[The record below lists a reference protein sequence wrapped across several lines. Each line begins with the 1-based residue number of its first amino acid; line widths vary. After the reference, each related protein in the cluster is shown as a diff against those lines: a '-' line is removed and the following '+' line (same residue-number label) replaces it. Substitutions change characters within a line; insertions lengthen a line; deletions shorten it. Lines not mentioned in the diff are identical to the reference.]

1 MSGYIGS
8 QPADSFLSISSQQIT
23 GNGGATYT
31 LNLSV
36 TSPED
41 VAVFVN
47 NVRQNPNT
55 YSVSN
60 NQITL
65 GGTIAS
71 SDSCYVVFLGKTL
84 ATVNPP
90 SGSVGNNQVSASLI
104 NSQTAESSA
113 NDSDEILIYD
123 NSATALKKQTRANFL
138 TGVGGANT
146 PTFEVYKS
154 SHQTVS
160 DAVTTKVTFDTEVF
174 DTANA
179 FASDKFTVPQDG
191 KYRIYSQLTHYSVS
205 SGQISDCRTQ
215 IYKNGSQ
222 YKEVLTIFGSTQGY
236 FISLFNSAIMDLA
249 VGDYIEMYAQI
260 NVGSGTVQV
269 SGSSNKETYF
279 GGFKIIE

>member
-8 QPADSFLSISSQQIT
+8 QPADSFLSISSQQIS

-65 GGTIAS
+65 GGTIAN

-90 SGSVGNNQVSASLI
+90 SGSVGLTQLSATGTKNNTTFLRGDNTFATPSGGVNTPSFHAYLSSDQSISNSSQTLI
-104 NSQTAESSA
+104 NYDTEIFDTSGAYNTSTKKFQPQTAGKYVVYAQMTPNSGDDYDVFELQLYKNEVSTTGTQA
-113 NDSDEILIYD
+113 LCRGRNEDSD
-123 NSATALKKQTRANFL
+123 
-138 TGVGGANT
+138 
-146 PTFEVYKS
+146 
-154 SHQTVS
+154 
-160 DAVTTKVTFDTEVF
+160 TKYI
-174 DTANA
+174 N
-179 FASDKFTVPQDG
+179 
-191 KYRIYSQLTHYSVS
+191 RIVEF
-205 SGQISDCRTQ
+205 
-215 IYKNGSQ
+215 NGSSDFVYVYTFQ
-222 YKEVLTIFGSTQGY
+222 TSGAGRNIRGTRYDTFFGAYKL
-236 FISLFNSAIMDLA
+236 
-249 VGDYIEMYAQI
+249 IE
-260 NVGSGTVQV
+260 
-269 SGSSNKETYF
+269 
-279 GGFKIIE
+279 

>member
-23 GNGGATYT
+23 GNGGDTYT

-138 TGVGGANT
+138 TGVGGTNT
-146 PTFEVYKS
+146 PAFEAYKS
-154 SHQTVS
+154 SSQTIS
-160 DAVTTKVTFDTEVF
+160 TGTATKLQYNTEVF
-174 DTANA
+174 DTDNCYDNSSQFRFLPTTSGKYFI
-179 FASDKFTVPQDG
+179 FASVQ
-191 KYRIYSQLTHYSVS
+191 
-205 SGQISDCRTQ
+205 SGSTSDFDDYQIF
-215 IYKNGSQ
+215 IYKNGSAYAQ
-222 YKEVLTIFGSTQGY
+222 TRIRHHYGDNINCQV
-236 FISLFNSAIMDLA
+236 IMDMN
-249 VGDYIEMYAQI
+249 GSSDYVEAFVYQA
-260 NVGSGTVQV
+260 
-269 SGSSNKETYF
+269 SGSDIDAGGASYPRVRF
-279 GGFKIIE
+279 GGFRILT